1 MHSPPTS
8 QSPSRTPPLGGSEL
22 RALMRAVDQELSS
35 LLGKLQAAVVALH
48 AKHSGGGSGG
58 NGAAASLGHGDDSE
72 EVSGALRLLLVY
84 AELSAGMGVLE
95 AEIRVNV
102 LSQSCKVLSA
112 VSSMS
117 ISVSVSLLSANNRS
131 TPSFELCC
139 LLCMC
144 MCMCN

>member
-1 MHSPPTS
+1 MGLCLRLPAAQYHRGSLICLLSCLGGGLPLNLLQERMHSPPAS
-8 QSPSRTPPLGGSEL
+8 QSPSPTPPPGGSEL

-95 AEIRVNV
+95 AEIR
-102 LSQSCKVLSA
+102 C
-112 VSSMS
+112 
-117 ISVSVSLLSANNRS
+117 
-131 TPSFELCC
+131 ELWGAH
-139 LLCMC
+139 
-144 MCMCN
+144 